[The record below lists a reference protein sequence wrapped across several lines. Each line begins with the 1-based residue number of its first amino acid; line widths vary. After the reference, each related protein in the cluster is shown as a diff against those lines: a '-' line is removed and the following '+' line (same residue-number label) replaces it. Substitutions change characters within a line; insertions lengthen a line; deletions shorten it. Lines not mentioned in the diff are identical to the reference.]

1 MIHHIE
7 NEKILTEVLNNDKLV
22 VIDFFAEWCGPCQ
35 MLTPIIKDLD
45 IEYNGSVEF
54 YKVNVDESQDCAI
67 RYGVTAMPTLIFFK
81 NGEEVEREVGFL
93 EKEELKKII
102 DEYLD

>member
-7 NEKILTEVLNNDKLV
+7 NERILSEVLNNDKLV

-35 MLTPIIKDLD
+35 MLSPIIKELD
-45 IEYNGSVEF
+45 TDFEGRVEF
-54 YKVNVDESQDCAI
+54 YKVNVDESQDVAI
-67 RYGVTAMPTLIFFK
+67 LYGVTAMPTLVFFK
-81 NGEEVEREVGFL
+81 NGEEVERKVGYL

-102 DEYLD
+102 EELV

>member
-7 NEKILTEVLNNDKLV
+7 NEKILTEVLNSDKLI

-35 MLTPIIKDLD
+35 MLTPIIKELD
-45 IEYNGSVEF
+45 EKYENVEF
-54 YKVNVDESQDCAI
+54 FKVDVDETQECAV

-81 NGEEVEREVGFL
+81 NGEEVERQVGYI
-93 EKEELKKII
+93 EKEELAQII
-102 DEYLD
+102 EELTK